1 MNVTRYI
8 GRLEPHTPVIE
19 TDFLIIGGGIA
30 GLFTAL
36 KAAEYGKV
44 KILTK
49 KSIIDSNT
57 GLAQGGIAAAVHEED
72 SPFLHLEDTLEAG
85 AGLCNIEAVDVLV
98 REGPD
103 RVRELIAA
111 GASFDMKD
119 GSISLAREGAHSKAR
134 ILHAADATGEEIRSA
149 LARKCGEHPHIHII
163 EDQFLVDLLGQEE
176 CYGAL
181 VYDAARNS
189 NLIYIARA
197 TLVATGGAGQMYQ
210 HTTNPSVATA
220 DGLAA
225 CFRANC
231 RLTDMEFIQ
240 FHPTVLYSNDVQRF
254 LISEAVR
261 GEGAILYNTHGERF
275 MQRYHDLQELAP
287 RDVVSRAIVSE
298 IIQTGSP
305 YVNLDMSV
313 IKGVADRFPNIYR
326 TCQERG
332 IEVLKDFVPVS
343 PAAHYTMGGVETN
356 TWGETDLYGLYAC
369 GEAACTGVHGANRL
383 ASNSL
388 LEGIVFGQRIV
399 DKVDEILYR
408 RRVSIEEIY
417 AGYDNKLVYQSPQ
430 PLILPLEAKRRLQA
444 VMWNKVGISRNE
456 TDLKQ
461 ANREIEHLSNH
472 LAVGDNLLDYYEVIN
487 MLTVARITVQAALWR
502 TESRGAHYRSDY
514 PRRDENNWKK
524 HISFVNC

>member
-1 MNVTRYI
+1 
-8 GRLEPHTPVIE
+8 
-19 TDFLIIGGGIA
+19 
-30 GLFTAL
+30 
-36 KAAEYGKV
+36 
-44 KILTK
+44 
-49 KSIIDSNT
+49 
-57 GLAQGGIAAAVHEED
+57 
-72 SPFLHLEDTLEAG
+72 
-85 AGLCNIEAVDVLV
+85 
-98 REGPD
+98 
-103 RVRELIAA
+103 
-111 GASFDMKD
+111 
-119 GSISLAREGAHSKAR
+119 
-134 ILHAADATGEEIRSA
+134 
-149 LARKCGEHPHIHII
+149 
-163 EDQFLVDLLGQEE
+163 
-176 CYGAL
+176 
-181 VYDAARNS
+181 
-189 NLIYIARA
+189 
-197 TLVATGGAGQMYQ
+197 
-210 HTTNPSVATA
+210 
-220 DGLAA
+220 
-225 CFRANC
+225 
-231 RLTDMEFIQ
+231 
-240 FHPTVLYSNDVQRF
+240 
-254 LISEAVR
+254 
-261 GEGAILYNTHGERF
+261 

-444 VMWNKVGISRNE
+444 IMWHKVGIIRNE

-461 ANREIEHLSNH
+461 ANREIEHLYNH